1 MALSLGD
8 ILAIVLGSILFLLL
22 FGYLLYTFVFKS
34 RSSDNIT
41 IEQMEECLRKNPN
54 CRAKITDL
62 IDRLEKDDVGKIYD
76 DGMKE
81 VASQDIRRPNTESY
95 ERTPEPEQGEVYNDT
110 VLNQVE
116 RSMDMNQ
123 TQTTPVR

>member
-22 FGYLLYTFVFKS
+22 FGYLLYTFVFKNKN
-34 RSSDNIT
+34 SDNIS

-54 CRAKITDL
+54 CRAKISDF
-62 IDRLEKDDVGKIYD
+62 IDRLEKDDVGKMVG
-76 DGMKE
+76 DGIQE
-81 VASQDIRRPNTESY
+81 ADSRSTENYQS
-95 ERTPEPEQGEVYNDT
+95 TPAIGQIESNEIYNDT

-116 RSMDMNQ
+116 RSMDMNKML
-123 TQTTPVR
+123 TTPVR